1 MTPGKI
7 PSNGTPMRE
16 SGFPAT
22 PQRASMPDWY
32 GDLLAS
38 VRDRVVSGRTRALA
52 AVNSELVLTYW
63 HIGREILARQDREG
77 YGTKVIER
85 LSADLREAFPD
96 AKGFSPRNLKYM
108 RAFADAWSNE
118 EVVQAPLAQL
128 PWYHQLALLDR
139 VTSKHQR
146 LWYAA
151 QAAHE
156 GWSGRVLIHQIE
168 TRLHERAGKAI
179 TNFDQTVPGPH
190 GELAQQLT
198 KDPYLFDF
206 LSVTETKLER
216 DLERALL
223 DHVTD
228 FLLELGQGFALYGR
242 QVRLVLGG
250 DEFVC
255 DLVFYHVRL
264 RCFVIIELKATPFD
278 PRDLGQLNMYLAAAD
293 ELLAAEGD
301 APTIGLVLCRS
312 KNSVVA
318 EYALRGHTHPM
329 GVAEWASELTTDLP
343 AELAA
348 SLPSIEELEAELSD
362 PEEGP

>member
-1 MTPGKI
+1 MTTHPR
-7 PSNGTPMRE
+7 PSDPTSAPVT
-16 SGFPAT
+16 GFPAT
-22 PQRASMPDWY
+22 PQRASVPEWY

-38 VRDRVVSGRTRALA
+38 VRDRVATGRQRALA
-52 AVNSELVLTYW
+52 SVNSELVLTYW

-77 YGTKVIER
+77 YGTKVIDR

-96 AKGFSPRNLKYM
+96 VKGFSPRNLRYM
-108 RAFADAWSNE
+108 RTFAAAWPE
-118 EVVQAPLAQL
+118 DEVGQQVVAQL
-128 PWYHQLALLDR
+128 PWRHHVALLDR
-139 VTSKHQR
+139 IGDREVR
-146 LWYAA
+146 LWYLTAA
-151 QAAHE
+151 VRE
-156 GWSGRVLIHQIE
+156 GWSSTVLVHQIE

-293 ELLAAEGD
+293 ELLAADGD
-301 APTIGLVLCRS
+301 GPTIGLVLCRS

-362 PEEGP
+362 PKEGP

>member
-1 MTPGKI
+1 MTTHPH
-7 PSNGTPMRE
+7 PFDPTSAPVT
-16 SGFPAT
+16 GFPAT

-38 VRDRVVSGRTRALA
+38 VRDRVATGRQRALA
-52 AVNSELVLTYW
+52 SVNSELVLTYW

-77 YGTKVIER
+77 YGTKVIDR

-96 AKGFSPRNLKYM
+96 AKGFSPRDLKYM

-118 EVVQAPLAQL
+118 KVVQAPLAQL

-139 VTSKHQR
+139 VPNKHQR
-146 LWYAA
+146 FWYAA

-179 TNFDQTVPGPH
+179 TNFDQAIPGPH

-264 RCFVIIELKATPFD
+264 RCFVIVELKATPFD

-293 ELLAAEGD
+293 ELLATEGD

-362 PEEGP
+362 PKEGP